1 MHVAVTHAELHISS
15 DNENVSQLAITVCIG
30 WRPVQGCWKGEA
42 VVRCFLGG
50 PLHAELAAVQ
60 DLLHHSAPNAAAANA
75 SAARQASHAQLM
87 GDLSRDEN
95 DSSDQGHVVSGHAS
109 SREDATCPICLDL
122 LYDPVALACGHQFCS
137 RCAISAAGHATTPKV
152 QRYRDLQLVRTRDAV
167 CPICRAQFVA
177 QGEVGVFE
185 AGAELPHVG
194 QLIKHRFPQE
204 WQERHAEAV
213 AEQAKR
219 APARKWFN
227 KEPVSAFDVL
237 R

>member
-109 SREDATCPICLDL
+109 SREDATCPICLVWCQDL
-122 LYDPVALACGHQFCS
+122 CASAVFCRLWQALFTDTTRHVLPAWH
-137 RCAISAAGHATTPKV
+137 ISQPDTPSPAAPLTMPWAHAHHLALDLAGHPYA
-152 QRYRDLQLVRTRDAV
+152 
-167 CPICRAQFVA
+167 CCS
-177 QGEVGVFE
+177 
-185 AGAELPHVG
+185 AG
-194 QLIKHRFPQE
+194 LIL
-204 WQERHAEAV
+204 A
-213 AEQAKR
+213 
-219 APARKWFN
+219 
-227 KEPVSAFDVL
+227 
-237 R
+237 